1 MRPVLPFDWREVPFV
16 RLLLPL
22 LLGFVL
28 SKWFMLPPLLACLGI
43 GLCVGVQQLYQVSPL
58 RSRWNWRFVPGILFF
73 ISFLFLGTAL
83 PHWKDAGQ
91 QANHIRFYQGES
103 YSNSWLLV
111 RIIETP
117 EQKAKS
123 LKVMAEA
130 RWLQSVDSLT
140 VVAGKLLLYLQKD
153 TLANQLQPGDL
164 IWLPNRFQTPEGPAN
179 PGAFDYRNYLFQ
191 QQIYVQAYVASGSW
205 QKGGKDRQTRLK
217 DLALALRTKALKQLH
232 RYLGHGPES
241 GLAAALIFGYRA
253 ELPPQLVQAY
263 ANSGAIHVLAVS
275 GLHTGILYL
284 LLQACFK
291 PLRRI
296 RKLRLLPPLLVLVGL
311 WAYALVAG
319 LPPSVNRAA
328 TMCSFM
334 VVAGEIKRKTLI
346 YNTLAATA
354 FFLLLLNPVWLYYV
368 GFQLSFFAVLGI
380 VFLQKRIYGLWTVRN
395 KFVDYLWQL
404 TAVAFAAQLL
414 TMPLGLYYFHQF
426 PTYFWLSNW
435 LVIPLATVLLGGGL
449 LLLAVSP
456 FPFIANLLGKLLY
469 VLIYWQNKLIVG
481 IDQLP
486 AAVWSGWSLTFPML
500 VLLFLAIVFS
510 CSWLIYQHRNAF
522 WLAWLAML
530 ALCGLAFEQQ
540 WRWEQQNQLTLYH
553 LPKKTAFSVFVGRQ
567 ALWYGFEAES
577 DRRFV
582 QQAHLLQAGIHKSS
596 YPIQDTISGLICI
609 NDLKILRLTKKN
621 RLWLKHPG
629 PLKIDYLILSG
640 QPYIDTTG
648 LRQRLLVKR
657 ILVDGSNSRY
667 YCSKTLPK
675 LRAAGFKVSCTWDE
689 GALILPL

>member
-22 LLGFVL
+22 LLGFLL
-28 SKWFMLPPLLACLGI
+28 SKYNSLLPHYAAACMI
-43 GLCVGVQQLYQVSPL
+43 GCLVLQQLYQRSAL
-58 RSRWNWRFVPGILFF
+58 RSRWRWRFVPGILFF
-73 ISFLFLGTAL
+73 VAVVLLGMAL
-83 PHWKDAGQ
+83 PDWKDAGQ
-91 QANHIRFYQGES
+91 QSAHIRHFQDEKSRSG
-103 YSNSWLLV
+103 WLLI
-111 RIIETP
+111 RLIETP
-117 EQKAKS
+117 EQKARSVKI
-123 LKVMAEA
+123 VAEA
-130 RWLQSVDSLT
+130 RWLDKKDSSHA
-140 VVAGKLLLYLQKD
+140 VQGKVLLYLQKD
-153 TLANQLQPGDL
+153 SLATALQPGDL
-164 IWLPNRFQTPEGPAN
+164 FWIHNRLQTPEGPAN

-191 QQIYVQAYVASGSW
+191 QQIYVQAYIQAGSW
-205 QKGGKDRQTRLK
+205 KKAGKDRHTRLK
-217 DLALALRTKALKQLH
+217 DLALALRTKALVQLH

-275 GLHTGILYL
+275 GLHTGILYM

-296 RKLRLLPPLLVLVGL
+296 RKLRWLPPILVLLGL

-334 VVAGEIKRKTLI
+334 VVASEIKRKTLI

-354 FFLLLLNPVWLYYV
+354 FMLLLINPIWLYNV

-380 VFLQKRIYGLWTVRN
+380 VFLQKRISHIFTIQN
-395 KFVDYLWQL
+395 KIGDYLWQL
-404 TAVAFAAQLL
+404 TAVSMAAQLL

-449 LLLAVSP
+449 LLLAISP
-456 FPFIANLLGKLLY
+456 IPFAASLLGKLLHW
-469 VLIYWQNKLIVG
+469 LIYWQNKLIVG

-486 AAVWSGWSLTFPML
+486 AAVWSGWSLSFELL
-500 VLLFLAIVFS
+500 VLLFLAIIFVS
-510 CSWLIYQHRNAF
+510 SWLIYKQRTAF
-522 WLAWLAML
+522 WLAWTA
-530 ALCGLAFEQQ
+530 AIGLCVLAFLQQ
-540 WRWEQQNQLTLYH
+540 WNWEQQNQLTIYH
-553 LPKKTAFSVFVGRQ
+553 LPKKTAFSVFAGRQ
-567 ALWYGFEAES
+567 ALWYGFNDET

-582 QQAHLLQAGIHKSS
+582 QQAHLLQAGIRDSK
-596 YPIQDTISGLICI
+596 YPDQDTISGLICV
-609 NDLKILRLTKKN
+609 NNLKILRLTKKN

-629 PLKIDYLILSG
+629 PLKIDYLLISG
-640 QPYIDTTG
+640 QPFIDTTG
-648 LRQRLLVKR
+648 LRQRIDVKR
-657 ILVDGSNSRY
+657 ILLDGSNSRY
-667 YCSKTLPK
+667 YCSKNASL
-675 LRAAGFKVSCTWDE
+675 LRAAGFEVSCTWDE

>member
-22 LLGFVL
+22 LLGFLL
-28 SKWFMLPPLLACLGI
+28 SKWLTLLPFYAASGILGCILL
-43 GLCVGVQQLYQVSPL
+43 QQLYQRSEL
-58 RSRWNWRFVPGILFF
+58 RSRWRWRFVPGILFF
-73 ISFLFLGTAL
+73 IALVLLGTAL
-83 PHWKDAGQ
+83 PTWKDAGQ
-91 QANHIRFYQGES
+91 RPDHIRHFQDNPADS
-103 YSNSWLLV
+103 AWLLL
-111 RIIETP
+111 RLIETP
-117 EQKAKS
+117 EPKARSIKI
-123 LKVMAEA
+123 VAEA
-130 RWLQSVDSLT
+130 RWLEKNDSSQ
-140 VVAGKLLLYLQKD
+140 VVQGKVLLYLQKD
-153 TLANQLQPGDL
+153 SLAATLQPGDFL
-164 IWLPNRFQTPEGPAN
+164 WIPNRLQPPEGPVN

-191 QQIYVQAYVASGSW
+191 QQIYVQAYFPAGSW
-205 QKGGKDRQTRLK
+205 KKAGKDRHTRLK
-217 DLALALRTKALKQLH
+217 DLALALRTKALMQLH

-296 RKLRLLPPLLVLVGL
+296 RKLRFLPPLMVLLGL

-334 VVAGEIKRKTLI
+334 VVASEIKRKTLI

-354 FFLLLLNPVWLYYV
+354 FLLLLLNPAWLYYV

-380 VFLQKRIYGLWTVRN
+380 VFLQKRIYGLWTIKN
-395 KFVDYLWQL
+395 KFGDYLWQL

-449 LLLAVSP
+449 LLLAVSS
-456 FPFIANLLGKLLY
+456 FPMVAALLGKVLHW
-469 VLIYWQNKLIVG
+469 LIYWQNKLIVG

-500 VLLFLAIVFS
+500 GLLFLTILLG
-510 CSWLIYQHRNAF
+510 CSWLIYKQRTTF
-522 WLAWLAML
+522 WLAWTATVG
-530 ALCGLAFEQQ
+530 LCVLAFIEQ
-540 WRWEQQNQLTLYH
+540 WRWEQQNQLTIYH
-553 LPKKTAFSVFVGRQ
+553 LPKKTAFSIFSGRQ
-567 ALWYGFEAES
+567 ALWYGFDDET

-582 QQAHLLQAGIHKSS
+582 QQAHLLQSGIRISN
-596 YPIQDTISGLICI
+596 YPEQDTLSGLICV

-629 PLKIDYLILSG
+629 PLKFDYVLLSG
-640 QPYIDTTG
+640 QPFIDTTG
-648 LRQRLLVKR
+648 LRQRLEVKR
-657 ILVDGSNSRY
+657 ILLDGSNSRY
-667 YCSKTLPK
+667 YCSKTVPL
-675 LRAAGFKVSCTWDE
+675 LRAAGFEVSCSWDE

>member
-22 LLGFVL
+22 LLGFLL
-28 SKWFMLPPLLACLGI
+28 SRWLTLAPYYAAAGMLGCILL
-43 GLCVGVQQLYQVSPL
+43 QQLYQSSEL
-58 RSRWNWRFVPGILFF
+58 RSRWQWRYVPGILFF
-73 ISFLFLGTAL
+73 ISLVLLGTAL
-83 PHWKDAGQ
+83 PGWKDAGRH
-91 QANHIRFYQGES
+91 ANHIRNFQNEKSPSG
-103 YSNSWLLV
+103 WLLI
-111 RIIETP
+111 RLIETP
-117 EQKAKS
+117 EQKAQSVKI
-123 LKVMAEA
+123 VAEA
-130 RWLQSVDSLT
+130 RWLEKNDSSFA
-140 VVAGKLLLYLQKD
+140 VQGKVLLYLQKD
-153 TLANQLQPGDL
+153 SLAAALQPSDL
-164 IWLPNRFQTPEGPAN
+164 LWIPNRLQTPEGPAN

-191 QQIYVQAYVASGSW
+191 QQIYVQAYFQSGSW
-205 QKGGKDRQTRLK
+205 KKAGKDRHTQLK
-217 DLALALRTKALKQLH
+217 DLALALRTKALVQLH

-284 LLQACFK
+284 LLQSCFN

-296 RKLRLLPPLLVLVGL
+296 RKLRLLPPTMVLLGL

-334 VVAGEIKRKTLI
+334 VIAGEIKRKTLI

-354 FFLLLLNPVWLYYV
+354 FLLLILNPAWLYYV

-395 KFVDYLWQL
+395 KFADYLWQL

-456 FPFIANLLGKLLY
+456 FPMVAALLGKILHW
-469 VLIYWQNKLIVG
+469 LIYWQNKLIVG

-486 AAVWSGWSLTFPML
+486 AAVWSGWSLSFPML
-500 VLLFLAIVFS
+500 VLLFLAIVFAS
-510 CSWLIYQHRNAF
+510 SWLIYKQRTAF
-522 WLAWLAML
+522 WLAWTA
-530 ALCGLAFEQQ
+530 AIGLCVLAFFQQ
-540 WRWEQQNQLTLYH
+540 WHWEQQQQLTIYH
-553 LPKKTAFSVFVGRQ
+553 LPKKTAFSVFSGRQ
-567 ALWYGFEAES
+567 ALWYGFEDDS

-582 QQAHLLQAGIHKSS
+582 QQAHLLQAGIRDSG
-596 YPIQDTISGLICI
+596 YPKQDTISGLICV
-609 NDLKILRLTKKN
+609 NNLKILRLTKKN
-621 RLWLKHPG
+621 RVWLKHPG
-629 PLKIDYLILSG
+629 TLKIDYLLISG
-640 QPYIDTTG
+640 QPFIDTTG
-648 LRQRLLVKR
+648 LRQRLAVKR
-657 ILVDGSNSRY
+657 ILLDGSNSRY
-667 YCSKTLPK
+667 YCSKTVPM
-675 LRAAGFKVSCTWDE
+675 LRAAGFNVSCSWDE